1 MVIKLITETRNEKL
15 SGPSRLEL
23 EMVLSA
29 GKAGVDMVTDM
40 INQMLVEPE

>member
-23 EMVLSA
+23 DA